1 MIKTADVA
9 IVGSGIVGLAHAYMA
24 LRRGLRVVLFER
36 DEFAV
41 GASVRNFG
49 LVWPIGQEPGKGLER
64 ALRSRAHWQEIAERA
79 GIWCNPNGSLHLAY
93 AEDELAVLEEFVTRN
108 SNSGYQCELISAAEA
123 VRKSPAIRQEGLR
136 GALWSTTEMTVYSRE
151 AIRKLPIWL
160 EEKMGLVRRFNQLIT
175 EIHLPEIHA
184 GRETWEVDR
193 VVVCSGPEFQSLYPQ
208 AYAQANLTKCK
219 LQMMKLIPR
228 EPISWGPSLCAGLTL
243 GHYAAFSSC
252 VALPAVLA
260 RFDRENPQ
268 LRENGIHILV
278 SQTPAGELIVGD
290 SHQYGL
296 THEPFDAEKIN
307 QLILEYLNRFLPLS
321 DYHVAERWHG
331 IYPKCEGQL
340 HVVMEPTPGVQ
351 LVNGLG
357 GAGMTLSFGLAE
369 EVVGRW

>member
-24 LRRGLRVVLFER
+24 LRKGLRVVLFER
-36 DEFAV
+36 DEFPV

-64 ALRSRAHWQEIAERA
+64 ALRSRAHWQEISERA

-93 AEDELAVLEEFVTRN
+93 KEDELAVLEEFVNRN
-108 SNSGYQCELISAAEA
+108 RNSGYLCGLISASEV
-123 VRKSPAIRQEGLR
+123 VRKSPAVRQEGLL
-136 GALWSTTEMTVYSRE
+136 GALWSSTEMTVYSRE
-151 AIRKLPIWL
+151 AIRKLPMWL

-184 GRETWEVDR
+184 GREIWEVER
-193 VVVCSGPEFQSLYPQ
+193 VVICSGPEFQTLYPQ
-208 AYAQANLTKCK
+208 VYAQAKLTKCK
-219 LQMMKLIPR
+219 LQMMKLVPR
-228 EPISWGPSLCAGLTL
+228 DPVPWGPSLCAGLTL
-243 GHYAAFSSC
+243 GHYSAFSSC
-252 VALPAVLA
+252 TTLPALLA

-278 SQTPAGELIVGD
+278 SQTPGGELIVGD
-290 SHQYGL
+290 SHHYGI
-296 THEPFDAEKIN
+296 THEPFDSEMIN
-307 QLILEYLNRFLPLS
+307 QLILEYLDRFLPLS
-321 DYHVAERWHG
+321 DYQISERWHG
-331 IYPKCEGQL
+331 IYPKSEDQL
-340 HVVMEPTPGVQ
+340 HVVMEPVPGVQ

-369 EVVGRW
+369 EVVGKW